1 MRRHQ
6 GSLPLCSPISRDYG
20 DDSYPSSDPRV
31 RNSFFHIRLPLWSPA
46 PTGFLRAGEM
56 HVTSLLPSRRHRGS
70 HYSRSRHRVSLTSE
84 GEVTAIAI
92 TVGSR
97 RTAGRRFSR
106 FRAREQSRLFRSGCG
121 VWLTIPF
128 TVVPLLF
135 LWQLGICGTPAR
147 GTISTGD
154 ATLMGMHSGVLESL
168 SPGHYREKE
177 HGEEHKRHHHGQH
190 EIFIAPR
197 GHEEGRH
204 HGGAQGHSQGE

>member
-97 RTAGRRFSR
+97 RTAGRRFSH
-106 FRAREQSRLFRSGCG
+106 FRAREQSRLFRSGCR

-128 TVVPLLF
+128 TVVPLAAWH
-135 LWQLGICGTPAR
+135 LWHASERNYLDRRRHSHGHALRSSRKPLAR
-147 GTISTGD
+147 P
-154 ATLMGMHSGVLESL
+154 L
-168 SPGHYREKE
+168 S
-177 HGEEHKRHHHGQH
+177 
-190 EIFIAPR
+190 
-197 GHEEGRH
+197 
-204 HGGAQGHSQGE
+204 